1 MAEPTAPDQ
10 GQASRTGASSRPKKT
25 AASRPNLQPPT
36 PAEKREEGRA
46 AMTIWERLAEPFPQ
60 SDLERLPKTLRRD
73 DQDRGR
79 CEEGSRYSADGHW
92 CGGWHARAVHLDYVG
107 HAGITSRLN
116 EVLTPAGWT
125 FGAVAHTPEG
135 LPLMGRGEFWGALT
149 IRDINDP
156 QGGEVTKIDLAANYN
171 GPQEAWGDALR
182 RCAMRFGVGTYL
194 WSKSEAAAEKAK
206 TADPEPEA
214 PPREERRAQEAPP
227 AEKASDITPQAER
240 VAELLRTATQE
251 EKDNLKAWWAQAAGQ
266 GAMPPMDAWQAI
278 TPHQVGMV
286 EGALAQVREAMAAL
300 EAPPDPP
307 Q

>member
-1 MAEPTAPDQ
+1 MAEPT
-10 GQASRTGASSRPKKT
+10 GASARTKKT

-36 PAEKREEGRA
+36 PAEKREEERA

-60 SDLERLPKTLRRD
+60 ADLERLPKTLRRD

-79 CEEGSRYSADGHW
+79 CDASTGTRYTADGFH
-92 CGGWHARAVHLDYVG
+92 CGGYHARAVHLDYVG
-107 HAGITSRLN
+107 HAGITTRLN
-116 EVLTPAGWT
+116 EVLTPGGWDFKPMAYT
-125 FGAVAHTPEG
+125 ADS
-135 LPLMGRGEFWGALT
+135 LPLMARDQFWGQLT
-149 IRDINDP
+149 IWDVTDP
-156 QGGEVTKIDLAANYN
+156 TSQPVTKTDLAANYN

-214 PPREERRAQEAPP
+214 SPREERQAQEAPP
-227 AEKASDITPQAER
+227 AEKAPDITPQAER
-240 VAELLRTATQE
+240 VAELLRTSTQE
-251 EKDNLKAWWAQAAGQ
+251 EKDNLRAWWTQAAEQ

-286 EGALAQVREAMAAL
+286 EGALAQIREAMGSL
-300 EAPPDPP
+300 RTPPDP